1 MFTVV
6 IACRLYERIIVL
18 LPYEEFEFDRFVQA
32 GANFVQE
39 GKQAWNELRS
49 SVAVQNDKRVVIAV
63 RRSTIEFAGRTLI
76 WTVLTIVFAR
86 VFLTWAKRFRWG
98 WDEGFSWPRTVRDRS
113 LGGKEVVVK
122 KGIKLWEGG
131 PVKKAY
137 RKTAQ
142 GLSPLDSVKT
152 DTRSEKELNRL
163 KVSSEPLT
171 FKKVQRESRIPHWWS
186 APEQE
191 PTLPPEIITNAQKE
205 ANTLLHGIYP

>member
-1 MFTVV
+1 MK
-6 IACRLYERIIVL
+6 
-18 LPYEEFEFDRFVQA
+18 D
-32 GANFVQE
+32 

-63 RRSTIEFAGRTLI
+63 RRSTIEFAGRTLV

-86 VFLTWAKRFRWG
+86 VFLTWARRFRWG
-98 WDEGFSWPRTVRDRS
+98 WEEGFSWPRTVRDRS

-122 KGIKLWEGG
+122 KGVKLWEGG
-131 PVKKAY
+131 PVKKLY

-163 KVSSEPLT
+163 KASSEPLT
-171 FKKVQRESRIPHWWS
+171 SKKVQKESRLPPWWS
-186 APEQE
+186 GPQQA
-191 PTLPPEIITNAQKE
+191 PTLPPEITEQAQKE
-205 ANTLLHGIYP
+205 ANALIHGIHPCHFAVEYVVFITSCGSFS